1 MNIFV
6 ANLSPST
13 TSKDLQ
19 KLFAHYGLVNTVKVI
34 MDHSTGRSKGFGFVE
49 MPNNYE
55 AREALKELDR
65 TIFQEY
71 TINVKYSHPK
81 SYRITAHEAA
91 NRNSTTP
98 SAGIGTLREYNR
110 NSTSIIKPQR
120 DNKTLRNFGYRGS
133 GYKGFD
139 RY

>member
-34 MDHSTGRSKGFGFVE
+34 MDHSTGKSKGYGFVE
-49 MPNNYE
+49 MPNNFE
-55 AREALKELDR
+55 ANEALQDLDR

-71 TINVKYSHPK
+71 TINVKYSQPK
-81 SYRITAHEAA
+81 SYRISANEAA
-91 NRNSTTP
+91 NRNSTTT
-98 SAGIGTLREYNR
+98 SAGIDTLHEYNGS
-110 NSTSIIKPQR
+110 STSIIKPQQ
-120 DNKTLRNFGYRGS
+120 DHISLRNFGYRGS
-133 GYKGFD
+133 GYKGFN